1 MVLIQR
7 LFTKFIQRLFD
18 VVTAEY
24 SSAPITRV
32 SLTLLDIWQAFV
44 LIQSNYWIPELITP
58 SIPAVI
64 YRYFTVGLAM
74 LAIFSLF
81 NPNLWLAAGV
91 LVINIVL
98 YMYLTFAALWIYSP
112 PRASAGM
119 TLFITLTCTASL
131 WRVTFLLIN
140 QYRSSKD

>member
-1 MVLIQR
+1 MLFVQK

-18 VVTAEY
+18 VITTEY
-24 SSAPITRV
+24 SSAPITRT

-44 LIQSNYWIPELITP
+44 IVQSNNWIPDLMSS
-58 SIPAVI
+58 SIPMMI
-64 YRYFTVGLAM
+64 YKIFCIGIAIV
-74 LAIFSLF
+74 AIFSLF
-81 NPNLWLAAGV
+81 NPNLWLAAVV

-98 YMYLTFAALWIYSP
+98 YMYLTFAALWISSP

-119 TLFITLTCTASL
+119 TLFITLTCMSSL
-131 WRVTFLLIN
+131 WRVSFLLIN